1 VPYGKGIKTVLILE
15 GIIILSYVI
24 TNKSSNGSRVSERI
38 SRISVLSFIGV
49 EYLST
54 NEINSRARK
63 FLLNLR
69 RMCAQGSSSLRV

>member
-1 VPYGKGIKTVLILE
+1 MLE

-24 TNKSSNGSRVSERI
+24 TSKSSNGSRVPERI

-54 NEINSRARK
+54 SEINSRARK
-63 FLLNLR
+63 FLLNLQH
-69 RMCAQGSSSLRV
+69 MCAQAYIRVEQHV